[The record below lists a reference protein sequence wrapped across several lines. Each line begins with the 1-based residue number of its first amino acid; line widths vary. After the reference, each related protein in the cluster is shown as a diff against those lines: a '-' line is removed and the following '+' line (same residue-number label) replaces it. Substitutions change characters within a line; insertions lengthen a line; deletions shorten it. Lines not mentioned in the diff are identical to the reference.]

1 MYQVEFLPI
10 AKQDI
15 DYIIYYISYY
25 LNNKT
30 AAKKL
35 GDLFISSLN
44 HIILFPTRIKILYK

>member
-15 DYIIYYISYY
+15 DYIIYYISYQ

-44 HIILFPTRIKILYK
+44 HIIFSLLE